1 MVWLKGLSIGCRRFS
16 EIIIQA
22 ILVKVRDAWSHIDES
37 IGIGDFITPAYVKG
51 TKPEGC
57 IVCNTHLQDP
67 GIEGAK
73 LLFPKLCDASANA
86 ATDTDVNGFFGG
98 PQVLAVKPNPD
109 VFDLLVGL
117 ARHLFV
123 GQQSDITSRWLNACN
138 AQGRGARRNG
148 QILFNAQALRDVHF
162 DRLGRK
168 ESRLSYPMLDKINVG
183 TLLMSQGLGAVGGSR
198 GQTRKR

>member
-1 MVWLKGLSIGCRRFS
+1 M
-16 EIIIQA
+16 
-22 ILVKVRDAWSHIDES
+22 
-37 IGIGDFITPAYVKG
+37 
-51 TKPEGC
+51 
-57 IVCNTHLQDP
+57 QDP
-67 GIEGAK
+67 GIEVAK
-73 LLFPKLCDASANA
+73 LLFPKLCDASANAA

-109 VFDLLVGL
+109 VLISLSDLRGT
-117 ARHLFV
+117 LFV

-183 TLLMSQGLGAVGGSR
+183 TLDEPGIGCCGRIQRADA
-198 GQTRKR
+198 